1 MFLGMKM
8 EGCLGVKKALLRF
21 REFLFKEEVRSF
33 LHVQAA
39 VGLLGDEIIF
49 FDIEPESADVGLGC
63 SQLFDETVH
72 FTVNPFS
79 PKTLFNINT
88 LDPPE
93 LPVSPITPFPGHH
106 QGADDPFFT
115 FCNKVKTLIRFVEN
129 TLDSGTDDPVFQGSV
144 FSFPG
149 HRLVEGD
156 DRIGI

>member
-1 MFLGMKM
+1 MKP
-8 EGCLGVKKALLRF
+8 V
-21 REFLFKEEVRSF
+21 
-33 LHVQAA
+33 
-39 VGLLGDEIIF
+39 
-49 FDIEPESADVGLGC
+49 
-63 SQLFDETVH
+63 FDETVH
-72 FTVNPFS
+72 FSVNPFS

-93 LPVSPITPFPGHH
+93 LPVSPITPFPSNH

-115 FCNKVKTLIRFVEN
+115 FCNEVKPLIRFVEN
-129 TLDSGTDDPVFQGSV
+129 TLDSGTDDPVFQSSG